1 MTFWLALGL
10 MTAAAMLIVVSP
22 LFRRGPPPAA
32 AGDIAVYRDQ
42 LAEIDRDLARGAIAP
57 KEAEAARIEISRRLL
72 AAAERADTATAA
84 HPAKPEARAAV
95 RPWRVASVAALIAA
109 PLGAIAAYL
118 ALGSPELPG
127 QPLAARLARG
137 GAPVAANDVTTLA
150 ALILQVEAHLER
162 NPDDGRGWE
171 VLGPAYMR
179 LERYDEAVKARSNA
193 IRVLG
198 ATAERV
204 SALGEALVAVGGGV
218 VTPAAKTEFE
228 RALEL
233 ERGNLTATLYIGL
246 AAKQA
251 GQTEEARRIWE
262 AMIARAPEGA
272 PWISFVREAIVAL
285 GEPAVAGTAPSPPAR
300 KESADKGDADNA
312 SPDLTAEQRDMARGM
327 VERLAARLAENGSDV
342 ESWLRLVRS
351 YLVLGERDKA
361 RAAATDA
368 RRALADDADKLQRL
382 DAGVKALGVE
392 G

>member
-32 AGDIAVYRDQ
+32 AGDMAVYRDQ

-57 KEAEAARIEISRRLL
+57 KEAEAARIEISRRLI
-72 AAAERADTATAA
+72 AAAERADTAATA
-84 HPAKPEARAAV
+84 HPDKPEARAAA
-95 RPWRVASVAALIAA
+95 RPWRIASIAALIAL

-137 GAPVAANDVTTLA
+137 GAPVVTNDVTTLA
-150 ALILQVEAHLER
+150 ALILQVEAHLDR
-162 NPDDGRGWE
+162 NPDDARGWE
-171 VLGPAYMR
+171 VLAPAYMR

-193 IRVLG
+193 IRLLG

-204 SALGEALVAVGGGV
+204 SALGEAVVAAGGGI

-233 ERGNLTATLYIGL
+233 ERENLTATLYIGL

-251 GQTEEARRIWE
+251 GQREEARRIWE
-262 AMIARAPEGA
+262 GMVARAPEGA
-272 PWISFVREAIVAL
+272 PWVSFVREAIAAL
-285 GEPAVAGTAPSPPAR
+285 GEPAAETAPAASVDTEAAPN
-300 KESADKGDADNA
+300 KSAE
-312 SPDLTAEQRDMARGM
+312 LTTEQRDMARGM

-382 DAGVKALGVE
+382 DTGVKALGVE

>member
-1 MTFWLALGL
+1 MTFWLVLGL

-32 AGDIAVYRDQ
+32 AGDMAVYRDQ
-42 LAEIDRDLARGAIAP
+42 LDEIDRDLARGAIAP
-57 KEAEAARIEISRRLL
+57 AEAEAARIEISRRLI
-72 AAAERADTATAA
+72 AAAERADTAATAHQPDTA
-84 HPAKPEARAAV
+84 DARVAA
-95 RPWRVASVAALIAA
+95 RPWRIASIVALIAL

-118 ALGSPELPG
+118 ALGSPDLPG

-137 GAPVAANDVTTLA
+137 GAPVATNDVTTLA

-171 VLGPAYMR
+171 VLAPAYMR

-193 IRVLG
+193 IRLLG
-198 ATAERV
+198 ATAERA
-204 SALGEALVAVGGGV
+204 SALGEALVAAGGGI
-218 VTPAAKTEFE
+218 VTPAATTEFE

-233 ERGNLTATLYIGL
+233 ERDNLTATLYIGL

-251 GQTEEARRIWE
+251 GQREEARRIWE
-262 AMIARAPEGA
+262 GMIARAPEGA
-272 PWISFVREAIVAL
+272 PWVSFVREAIAAL
-285 GEPAVAGTAPSPPAR
+285 GEPAAGTAPSPSGDTDPA
-300 KESADKGDADNA
+300 ADKSAE
-312 SPDLTAEQRDMARGM
+312 LTTEQRDMARGM
-327 VERLAARLAENGSDV
+327 VERLATRLAENGSDV

-382 DAGVKALGVE
+382 DTGVKALGVE